1 MNVVIIKEDGTF
13 YFTIAVAIHYDGRDG
28 NNVEYFIL
36 NEDDEFEM
44 VHEFF
49 EKKDGR
55 LVKKRVLFN
64 DVYKCNEDIIRVGNY
79 YGYKRFVND
88 RKLLNRIRNGE
99 KDIFSRED
107 MIFYQSI
114 KYSRNGI
121 NTIVDDKYSCEV
133 LYNLCDYFSKHKNE
147 ASAKRLACC
156 RFGNQTKWIGDDYD
170 GSCYC
175 TEENLE
181 FNYDPITKRA
191 TCDGQLY
198 YNVDA
203 DIDEAIAM
211 QQKSCREIGSA
222 AKWTGY
228 TCVCKDSDMVYS
240 YDKETKTGKCIENT
254 KKEKLAKDIIDDEN
268 EILATNIWA
277 DYRYLNV
284 KSNYGSNNI
293 DERSRI
299 HMGAVGFDSKN
310 FDTGA
315 GDLAFGGFI
324 GYANQNMMDFT
335 SDGYFV
341 GFFTKYNYGMF
352 GLTGMVT
359 NGALMNSSDI
369 HRFDNS
375 WTNAAMDMSLKIKT
389 YRSLYF
395 QPMIYGGYTHV
406 STDRLRINNVPT
418 VPEDSFTFWN
428 VAPSVKIGALLS
440 DHLYGAISGKYVMTY
455 GDKNKDLYVNNVLT
469 DRTTAKDYGEFGLNL
484 EYNLDGVI
492 LSGAAYKLTNG
503 FDGWSGNINVKY
515 VF

>member
-1 MNVVIIKEDGTF
+1 MKTIKTSVFSVLIALFCVKTF
-13 YFTIAVAIHYDGRDG
+13 DANAMSPYA
-28 NNVEYFIL
+28 NNVGATNINMMTEQMMNYAHRG
-36 NEDDEFEM
+36 ED
-44 VHEFF
+44 
-49 EKKDGR
+49 
-55 LVKKRVLFN
+55 
-64 DVYKCNEDIIRVGNY
+64 
-79 YGYKRFVND
+79 
-88 RKLLNRIRNGE
+88 
-99 KDIFSRED
+99 
-107 MIFYQSI
+107 SI
-114 KYSRNGI
+114 KNISDESLYGKMKRADEYGNATSGGFDTKTLCEKSGGKFDS
-121 NTIVDDKYSCEV
+121 NTNKCECSGMMRWDDASESCI
-133 LYNLCDYFSKHKNE
+133 NLCDYFSKHKNE

-181 FNYDPITKRA
+181 FNYDPKTKRA

-455 GDKNKDLYVNNVLT
+455 GDKNKDLYVNDVLT

-492 LSGAAYKLTNG
+492 FGVEAYKLTNG